1 MKKILIVGS
10 SGNLGRYLFNK
21 LKKTDYVL
29 GVQRKN
35 NQKNFLC
42 KDLANSNVNFET
54 FRLIKK
60 SIQSWMQ

>member
-1 MKKILIVGS
+1 MKKKILIVGS

-42 KDLANSNVNFET
+42 KDLSN
-54 FRLIKK
+54 
-60 SIQSWMQ
+60 